1 MKLNL
6 SPRAKF
12 VLMFVLF
19 SLPITASYL
28 MFFFWKPKTTNN
40 FGDLVVPVVQLPEVK
55 FDALDAKDA
64 PAFAASKG
72 FRGKWL
78 ILMRDSGA
86 CEAACAAKLHTMRQA
101 RLVVGKE
108 LDRVVRVMLIDDGL
122 AVPTKLTEDNT
133 GTAFVSA
140 KDSIWLDKLP
150 RVAGDTSDGRGY
162 IYAVDPMGN
171 LFMRYR
177 ADQDIKQLAADLR
190 RVLKA
195 SQLGKDFESAGLK

>member
-1 MKLNL
+1 MRL
-6 SPRAKF
+6 SPRVKF

-19 SLPITASYL
+19 ALPITASYL

-40 FGDLVVPVVQLPEVK
+40 FGDLVVPVVQLPK
-55 FDALDAKDA
+55 IPFDAIDAKDA
-64 PAFAASKG
+64 PPAAASKA

-78 ILMRDSGA
+78 ILTRDSGA
-86 CEAACAAKLHTMRQA
+86 CESTCIAKLHTMRQA
-101 RLVVGKE
+101 RLLVGKE
-108 LDRVVRVMLIDDGL
+108 LDRVVRVMLVDDGL
-122 AVPTKLTEDNT
+122 PVPTKLAEDNA

-140 KDSIWLDKLP
+140 KDSIWLAKLP
-150 RVAGDTSDGRGY
+150 RVSGDTTDGRGY

-171 LFMRYR
+171 LFMSYR

-195 SQLGKDFESAGLK
+195 SQLGKEMENAEPK